1 MLASTVQFS
10 NNDQTPTRTGMGPAL
25 HEATSV
31 PSGPNNVP
39 DTVDPRIRVP
49 RRSSTSALCSLPVPN
64 SQRSTHEQALRDIR
78 PKLPCAP

>member
-39 DTVDPRIRVP
+39 DTPSGDPR
-49 RRSSTSALCSLPVPN
+49 ST
-64 SQRSTHEQALRDIR
+64 
-78 PKLPCAP
+78 PKQY

>member
-10 NNDQTPTRTGMGPAL
+10 NNDQSHTLNDPKTTSSEAGN

-39 DTVDPRIRVP
+39 DTVNPR
-49 RRSSTSALCSLPVPN
+49 S
-64 SQRSTHEQALRDIR
+64 RST
-78 PKLPCAP
+78 PKQY